1 MYRKRKGLVKTLLS
15 HTAKNISP
23 RHPSVQKNTL
33 ALLNKICIL
42 TMTLFTGKN
51 YIMVS
56 RKNHRRKKQ
65 VNPYGNKSTLSKM
78 MKKWSKKTGTM
89 KIEVDSKVSKEIG
102 VILLIILLLFTFL
115 SRTGSMGRLG
125 NIWYTFLL
133 YAIGLWGMYLFM
145 LVFSL
150 VTLCLIFA
158 PRFQLNFTRSTGL
171 FLLFISVLGYIGLS
185 GDIERTDDPTKL
197 IMSLGGYVGFVV
209 NMGLKSVIGEMGT
222 RIMLFGVFL
231 IAILLIFQRSF
242 LDTVTWMM
250 TPHSQK
256 RKEAAAKEQTAKKRE
271 DLFMIKGLDAHIDQV
286 LKKEAKTKEPPIRI
300 KTGREQA
307 LPNDDPFTKQAIHP
321 KQEQQWEFP
330 SLDLLHQGT
339 SEVIIDKDLLMSNA
353 EKIKDK
359 LAQFNINVVMRDLNV
374 GPTVMQYT
382 LEPDEGVKLSKITA
396 LKNDLALAL
405 SAKSIRIEAP
415 IPGKPFVGIEIPNEK
430 RMIVHLREILE
441 SKEFFDIKSHLR
453 FPLGKDVSGKPLVD
467 ALDFMPHLLIAGAT
481 GSGKSVA
488 INSFLISLLY
498 QNSPQDLKLILV
510 DPKRVE
516 LSSYNGI
523 PHLLTP
529 VITDPDK
536 AINALRWTVAEMTRR
551 YKECQRVGARNRDEY
566 NKKATEEN
574 KMPYIIFVVDE
585 LADLMMTSFKKEVE
599 TLIARIAQMA
609 RAVGIHLVIATQRPS
624 VNVITGIIKA
634 NIPARMAF
642 SVVQSVDSRT
652 ILDSIGAED
661 LIGKGDMLYLSSNM
675 SKPVRIQGV
684 FVGSEEIE
692 KVTTQIRMTI
702 APQYNEEVTENHKS
716 IDMGNRENTPMT
728 DTAEDM
734 TDEQLVQQA
743 IQIIRETGKASASLF
758 QRRMKLGYARAAR
771 IIDIL
776 EEQGVVGPV
785 MGSKPREIYIDHQ
798 GSGPQDES

>member
-1 MYRKRKGLVKTLLS
+1 
-15 HTAKNISP
+15 
-23 RHPSVQKNTL
+23 
-33 ALLNKICIL
+33 
-42 TMTLFTGKN
+42 MTLSTGKN
-51 YIMVS
+51 YTMVS
-56 RKNHRRKKQ
+56 RKIHHRQKQ
-65 VNPYGNKSTLSKM
+65 VNPYGNKSTLSKI
-78 MKKWSKKTGTM
+78 MKRWNKKTGNM
-89 KIEVDSKVSKEIG
+89 KLEVDSKISKEIG
-102 VILLIILLLFTFL
+102 VILLAILLLFTFL
-115 SRTGSMGRLG
+115 SRTGSMGQLG
-125 NIWYTFLL
+125 DIWYTFLL

-185 GDIERTDDPTKL
+185 GNIETVDDPTKL

-209 NMGLKSVIGEMGT
+209 NLGFKSVVGEMGT
-222 RIMLFGVFL
+222 RIILFGLFL

-242 LDTVTWMM
+242 LDTLAWII
-250 TPHSQK
+250 TPRPK
-256 RKEAAAKEQTAKKRE
+256 KEKAVAAKVQKEKETE
-271 DLFMIKGLDAHIDQV
+271 DQFIIKGLDAHIDKV
-286 LKKEAKTKEPPIRI
+286 INKEKEKIKQKEPALHI
-300 KTGREQA
+300 KTGMEQA
-307 LPNDDPFTKQAIHP
+307 SKKDDTFKKQAINR

-330 SLDLLHQGT
+330 SLDLLHQGS
-339 SEVIIDKDLLMSNA
+339 SEVIIDKDLLTSNA

-382 LEPDEGVKLSKITA
+382 LEPDEGVKLSKITT
-396 LKNDLALAL
+396 LKDDLALAL

-453 FPLGKDVSGKPLVD
+453 FPLGKDVSGKPLID

-498 QNSPQDLKLILV
+498 QNSPKDLKLILV

-516 LSSYNGI
+516 LSSYNNL

-551 YKECQRVGARNRDEY
+551 YKECQHVGARNRDEY

-702 APQYNEEVTENHKS
+702 EPDYNEAVTENKKG
-716 IDMGNRENTPMT
+716 IDVGNMENIPVA
-728 DTAEDM
+728 DGSEDM
-734 TDEQLVQQA
+734 TDDQLVQQA

-776 EEQGVVGPV
+776 EEQGAVGPV
-785 MGSKPREIYIDHQ
+785 MGSKPREIYIDHK
-798 GSGPQDES
+798 GSGPQDDPEE